1 MPKILVVDDDENF
14 RSVYKLNLEKRGYEV
29 DLAIDGEDALAKIPQ
44 VNPDIVLLDI
54 LMPGLDGVKV
64 LEKLGEKAMLKEL
77 TVVMLTGVSEIN
89 LMKKCLEIGA
99 KGYILKGESME
110 EIDRQLKMIQ
120 V

>member
-1 MPKILVVDDDENF
+1 MPKILVVDDDENI
-14 RSVYKLNLEKRGYEV
+14 RSIYKVSLEKRGYTV
-29 DLAIDGEDALAKIPQ
+29 DLAIDGNDALKKIPEL
-44 VNPDIVLLDI
+44 NPDIVLLDI
-54 LMPGLDGVKV
+54 VMPELDGVKV
-64 LEKLGEKAMLKEL
+64 LENLSENSMLKKL

-110 EIDRQLKMIQ
+110 EINRKLKMIQ